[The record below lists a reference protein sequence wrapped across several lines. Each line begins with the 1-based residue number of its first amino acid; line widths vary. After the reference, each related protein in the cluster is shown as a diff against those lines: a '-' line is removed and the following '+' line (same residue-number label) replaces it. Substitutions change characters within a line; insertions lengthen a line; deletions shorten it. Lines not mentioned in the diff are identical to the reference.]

1 MFVCVWVEFKKKKK
15 KADGDGTGGKMRG
28 MGGDKDGCVK
38 EEKEWI
44 LQSREIIM
52 QQLKHR

>member
-1 MFVCVWVEFKKKKK
+1 MWVGEFKQ
-15 KADGDGTGGKMRG
+15 KAGGDGPGGTMRG

-44 LQSREIIM
+44 LEGGEIIM